1 MKCEINLILI
11 TGKIIQTERG
21 GAVCG
26 AGRGVAVLV
35 RSPSLSLSLCLTL
48 WSQVGDQLQVVVADR
63 VFCRKCL
70 LINQS

>member
-26 AGRGVAVLV
+26 AGQGGAWQFLFVL
-35 RSPSLSLSLCLTL
+35 PLFLFLSLYPYVSRFGVKWATNC
-48 WSQVGDQLQVVVADR
+48 
-63 VFCRKCL
+63 K
-70 LINQS
+70 

>member
-35 RSPSLSLSLCLTL
+35 RSPSLSLYPYVSRFGVKWATNC
-48 WSQVGDQLQVVVADR
+48 
-63 VFCRKCL
+63 K
-70 LINQS
+70 